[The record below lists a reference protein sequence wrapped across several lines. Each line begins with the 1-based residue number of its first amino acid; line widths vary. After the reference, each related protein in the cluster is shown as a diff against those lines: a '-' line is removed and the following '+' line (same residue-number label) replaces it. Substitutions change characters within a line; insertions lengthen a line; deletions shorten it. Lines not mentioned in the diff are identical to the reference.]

1 MASGKGF
8 TGFESGS
15 SGDASGGTIVSNSA
29 IGRSGPRYLS
39 VPMIGGYVIVPAGAM
54 TVSVL
59 AQGGNAGFICRMFIK
74 NTGIGGTGTTQG
86 ILDVGNNQVRIN
98 TLGQVMVGDA
108 TRGFVNAG
116 TIANDGAWHEVVIIN
131 DQHVVTMPGAA
142 SPSAGS
148 ILGHACTLTVYN
160 FIGAGSQSSSCIAVS
175 IDGGAFIGHGQEDTS
190 AGRVQTDIM
199 IGNSGGAGG
208 TGQFLV
214 DDVMWAWNDSAVP
227 TLPTNKGVYPVAITS
242 LTAQTN
248 FTGSLS
254 DVSAFPK
261 APTSALPPYYPTAL
275 QSTAANASVTF
286 THQSHF
292 TLVLGTVEAVKAVI
306 FARRSS
312 GGAATFNVKIGAS
325 VAASVAAGSIPQTNT
340 GDEWRPT
347 AYDYTGWT
355 QSAFDALTFGVTQT
369 NAGTLEIGA
378 AMLEV
383 IAAAYAPVTPDIVS
397 LVPTSGPTTG
407 GTLVTIT
414 GTFNPTTLILMDQ
427 YGTKL
432 ISISETTLVIQ
443 TPAHPAG
450 TVDVV
455 AVTPISGSATLFD
468 TLASA
473 FTFISP
479 PTPGLITLD
488 AARRDPAIQV
498 TNQLGNGQ
506 NSFGFSINGDDAA
519 DFEAGATIDM
529 QLGTGDTISRGV
541 LLQTTRT
548 VEDSRFNERVDC
560 SGNDNVW
567 VVNSKLVKG
576 DWTNVS
582 ASTIATTIINS
593 FAPNFSSAKVQT
605 GLPAITINF
614 FLDANVGQALD
625 RIVELLPNGHW
636 YLDTDDVIHLFNGT
650 ESGIAAP
657 DALTDSNMDLRLAEF
672 PIQIK
677 TDISQIRNK
686 VYVRGSGNPK
696 STGYLPPV
704 GQPQGDP
711 GGADPWVWTINGS
724 WMALQETGGNIDTN
738 RNTPGL
744 TWYWSAS
751 YIFVWTTATGRS
763 FATWTSRWP
772 CPVPLTNPYSVGYIT
787 GSNQVGLSVIY
798 ATGLDS
804 RITGLEIY
812 REIQRAGPHA
822 LNATAYG
829 NTDLFSPNQ
838 DSGHGP
844 FFLIKTFTRA
854 EIMAFTTTPVRY
866 LDTASEDTLVG
877 GSMKKYSE
885 LVGIDGGSA
894 NIFTFAEDTTSQ
906 ANLAALLG
914 YGDGVREYLINDP
927 TIKTQAQALARAQAE
942 LALWANPIIEITYA
956 TTDTKTKVGSTVHVD
971 LTDPDITGDFKIQQV
986 RLQHIHENNDTLPVV
1001 VATASSVRFTLN
1013 DLFAHVVLD
1022 SDNSSGGS
1030 GGSSASDPAS
1040 PPSGAAATALQL
1052 DPGKKINNTLF
1063 TGASDINITA
1073 APDHLGETPAG
1084 TINGANT
1091 VFTTA
1096 ATYKTGSL
1104 TVYVN
1109 GVRQKKTTHWTETS
1123 GTTFTMNQAPT
1134 TGDLVTVDYEAN

>member
-1 MASGKGF
+1 
-8 TGFESGS
+8 
-15 SGDASGGTIVSNSA
+15 
-29 IGRSGPRYLS
+29 
-39 VPMIGGYVIVPAGAM
+39 
-54 TVSVL
+54 
-59 AQGGNAGFICRMFIK
+59 
-74 NTGIGGTGTTQG
+74 
-86 ILDVGNNQVRIN
+86 VGVNGVRIN
-98 TLGQVMVGDA
+98 TSGQVLVGDA
-108 TRGFVNAG
+108 TRGYVNAG
-116 TIANDGAWHEVVIIN
+116 TIPNDGAWHEVVIIN
-131 DQHVVTMPGAA
+131 DQHVVTMPAAA
-142 SPSAGS
+142 SPIADTV
-148 ILGHACTLTVYN
+148 IGHACTLTVYN
-160 FIGAGSQSSSCIAVS
+160 FVGGGSQSSACIAVS
-175 IDGGAFIGHGQEDTS
+175 IDGGAFIGHGRDDGS
-190 AGRVQTDIM
+190 ASRVQTDIM
-199 IGNSGGAGG
+199 IGNNSGAGG

-227 TLPTNKGVYPVAITS
+227 TLPTNKGIYPVAVTAIT
-242 LTAQTN
+242 AKTN
-248 FTGSLS
+248 FTGSVS

-261 APTSALPPYYPTAL
+261 APTSALAPFYPTAL
-275 QSTAANASVTF
+275 QSTAANASATF
-286 THQSHF
+286 AHQSHF
-292 TLVLGTVEAVKAVI
+292 TLVLGSVEAVKAVI
-306 FARRSS
+306 FARRAS
-312 GGAATFNVKIGAS
+312 GGAATFDVKVGGS
-325 VAASVAAGSIPQTNT
+325 TVASVAAGSIPQTNT

-383 IAAAYAPVTPDIVS
+383 IASAYSPVTPDIVS
-397 LVPTSGPTTG
+397 LTPDSGPTTG
-407 GTLVTIT
+407 GTQVTIT

-432 ISISETTLVIQ
+432 ISISETTIVVE

-455 AVTPISGSATLFD
+455 AVTPISGAATLFD

-473 FTFISP
+473 FTFIAP
-479 PTPGLITLD
+479 PAPGTITLD
-488 AARRDPAIQV
+488 AARRDPEIQV

-506 NSFGFSINGDDAA
+506 NTFGFSVNGDDAA

-529 QLGTGDTISRGV
+529 QLGTGDTIARGV

-576 DWTNVS
+576 TWENVS
-582 ASTIATTIINS
+582 ASTVAKTIINQ
-593 FAPNFSSAKVQT
+593 FAPDFSSAMVQT
-605 GLPAITINF
+605 GLPNITINF
-614 FLDANVGQALD
+614 YLDANVGQALD

-636 YLDTDDVIHLFNGT
+636 YLDTDDVIHVFNGT
-650 ESGIAAP
+650 ESGIVAP

-677 TDISQIRNK
+677 TDISQIRNR

-704 GQPQGDP
+704 GQPEGDP
-711 GGADPWVWTINGS
+711 GGADPYAWTINGFWGS
-724 WMALQETGGNIDTN
+724 LQETGGNIDTN

-744 TWYWSAS
+744 TWYWNAS

-763 FATWTSRWP
+763 FGDWTSRYP
-772 CPVPLTNPYSVGYIT
+772 SPVPLTNPYTVGYIT
-787 GSNQVGLSVIY
+787 GSNQVSLTPIY
-798 ATGLDS
+798 TSLDS
-804 RITGLEIY
+804 RVTGLEIY

-822 LNATAYG
+822 LNAATYG
-829 NTDLFSPNQ
+829 NADLFTPNQ

-854 EIMAFTTTPVRY
+854 EVQAFTAQSLRY

-877 GSMKKYSE
+877 GTMKKFSE
-885 LVGIDGGSA
+885 LVGMDGGSA

-906 ANLAALLG
+906 ANLRALLG

-927 TIKTQAQALARAQAE
+927 SIKTQAQALARAQAE
-942 LALWANPIIEITYA
+942 LALWANPIVEITYA
-956 TTDTKTKVGSTVHVD
+956 TTDTKTKVGTTVHAD
-971 LTDPDITGDFKIQQV
+971 LTDPDILGDFKIQQT
-986 RLQHIHENNDTLPVV
+986 RLQHIHENDTTLPVI

-1022 SDNSSGGS
+1022 SDQPTSGSSGDS
-1030 GGSSASDPAS
+1030 SDPAS

-1073 APDHLGETPAG
+1073 APDHLGETPTG
-1084 TINGANT
+1084 TVNGVNT

-1109 GVRQKKTTHWTETS
+1109 GLRQKKTTHWTETS
-1123 GTTFTMNQAPT
+1123 GTTFTMNQAPA